1 MVPDLSRRS
10 LRASLRARLH
20 TGTALG
26 LLALLVLGCTSERI
40 VEVEKI
46 VYVPVPTTTWQEL
59 RLQVDWT
66 KVAGISSAGLR
77 VSGATAQL
85 DGPVEITHIG
95 SRLVYP
101 KENAAFTQS
110 VVRGTGST
118 SLLTL
123 RVPPTD
129 TADLYVVA
137 VADGPSGRRALKMAV
152 KRGIRVNPSAPVLLT
167 TDSLNLID
175 AEWRVDDPSISTVGD
190 TARVTA
196 ATSPYFLPIK
206 VLDPYQVNQQL
217 NFSNTI
223 IKFWGTGTLGLNPDG
238 WRRFGIQAVRGEGP
252 ATITG
257 FQPYVDGSLFN
268 LSNDFPIGPPG
279 VMQVRWP

>member
-1 MVPDLSRRS
+1 V
-10 LRASLRARLH
+10 
-20 TGTALG
+20 

-46 VYVPVPTTTWQEL
+46 PTTTWQEL

-77 VSGATAQL
+77 VTGATAQL

-175 AEWRVDDPSISTVGD
+175 AE
-190 TARVTA
+190 
-196 ATSPYFLPIK
+196 
-206 VLDPYQVNQQL
+206 
-217 NFSNTI
+217 
-223 IKFWGTGTLGLNPDG
+223 
-238 WRRFGIQAVRGEGP
+238 
-252 ATITG
+252 
-257 FQPYVDGSLFN
+257 
-268 LSNDFPIGPPG
+268 
-279 VMQVRWP
+279 

>member
-10 LRASLRARLH
+10 PRASLRARLH
-20 TGTALG
+20 TGTALV

-77 VSGATAQL
+77 VTGATAQL

-196 ATSPYFLPIK
+196 TTSPYFLPIK

-238 WRRFGIQAVRGEGP
+238 WRRFGIQAVRGDGP
-252 ATITG
+252 ATVAG

-268 LSNDFPIGPPG
+268 LPNDFPIGPPG
-279 VMQVRWP
+279 VMRVQWP

>member
-20 TGTALG
+20 TGTALV

-46 VYVPVPTTTWQEL
+46 PTTTWQEL

-66 KVAGISSAGLR
+66 KVAGISSVGLR
-77 VSGATAQL
+77 VTGATAQL

-196 ATSPYFLPIK
+196 TTSPYFLPIK

-217 NFSNTI
+217 NFSNMI

-238 WRRFGIQAVRGEGP
+238 WRRIRIQAVRGEGP

>member
-20 TGTALG
+20 TGTALV

-46 VYVPVPTTTWQEL
+46 PTTTWQEL

-66 KVAGISSAGLR
+66 KVAGISSVGLR
-77 VSGATAQL
+77 VTGATAQL

-152 KRGIRVNPSAPVLLT
+152 KRGIRVTPSAPVLLT

-196 ATSPYFLPIK
+196 TTSPYFLPIK

-217 NFSNTI
+217 NFSNMI

-238 WRRFGIQAVRGEGP
+238 WRRIRIQAVRGEGP